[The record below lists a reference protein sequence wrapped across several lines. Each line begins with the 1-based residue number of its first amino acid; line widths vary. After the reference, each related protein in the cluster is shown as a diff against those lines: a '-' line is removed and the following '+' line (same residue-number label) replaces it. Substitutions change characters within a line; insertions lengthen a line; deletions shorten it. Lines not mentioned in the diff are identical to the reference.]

1 MDMAKV
7 SAKGWVVIPRRLRER
22 YGIKPGSLVRFV
34 DYAGALVI
42 VPQRQDAVEA
52 AHGALRRPGEQLSW
66 TRAYLE
72 DKRQERDREERGL
85 EQDLCP

>member
-22 YGIKPGSLVRFV
+22 YGIEPGSLVRFV
-34 DYAGALVI
+34 DYAGTLVI
-42 VPQRQDAVEA
+42 VPQRRDAVEA
-52 AHGALRRPGEQLSW
+52 AYGALRRPGEQLSW
-66 TRAYLE
+66 TKAYLE